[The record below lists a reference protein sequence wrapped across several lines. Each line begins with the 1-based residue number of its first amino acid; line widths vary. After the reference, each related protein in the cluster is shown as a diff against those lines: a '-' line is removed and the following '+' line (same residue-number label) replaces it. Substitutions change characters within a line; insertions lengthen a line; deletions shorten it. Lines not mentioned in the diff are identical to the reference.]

1 MQNKNLTIST
11 VKGIAILLVVYGHV
25 IQRTMLASG
34 EDFFLNPAFKIIYTF
49 HMPLFVFISGYLM
62 TLSLGRRSVR
72 EVFKAR
78 CQTLLVPFLSWT
90 ILGVITTQA
99 LKVIDGKKVSIADV
113 PWDFVNDLILHPSI
127 WFLFTLFVSVCLL
140 LSSIT
145 LEKRVGLIAFVLV
158 FVPVALI
165 PFNDYGSLFYIKWF
179 YGFYAAGYFWSRR
192 GLKITNPLIK
202 SAALFTT
209 LVMFALMASGWT
221 KSDYIYINKMNF
233 LPGNDLYEFLRIGYR
248 YLVGFLGI
256 GVAFIIAAYVSNT
269 RLQRVFET
277 IGVFSL
283 DIYLIQRYVVEG
295 LYPRFVVPLRLSFDF
310 NSPFF
315 FFVFVPLMTML
326 FTGVCIGASAMVIRK
341 IPLLNRLLL
350 GAR

>member
-1 MQNKNLTIST
+1 
-11 VKGIAILLVVYGHV
+11 
-25 IQRTMLASG
+25 
-34 EDFFLNPAFKIIYTF
+34 
-49 HMPLFVFISGYLM
+49 MPLFVFISGYLM

-99 LKVIDGKKVSIADV
+99 LKMIDGKKVSIADV

-165 PFNDYGSLFYIKWF
+165 PFNDYCSLFYIKWF
-179 YGFYAAGYFWSRR
+179 YVFYAAGYFWSRL
-192 GLKITNPLIK
+192 GIQITKPLIK
-202 SAALFTT
+202 NAMM
-209 LVMFALMASGWT
+209 VMILILFALLASLWDKG
-221 KSDYIYINKMNF
+221 DYIYINKMNF
-233 LPGNDLYEFLRIGYR
+233 LSGNDLYEFLRIGYR

-295 LYPRFVVPLRLSFDF
+295 LYPRFVAPLRLSFDF

-315 FFVFVPLMTML
+315 FFVFVPLMTVL

-341 IPLLNRLLL
+341 TPLLNRLLL
-350 GAR
+350 GGR